1 MTRSSRC
8 SYLLAGVVVPGL
20 VLLFALGPVRA
31 AGAADPP
38 VVGDRSVEVDAAS
51 GGDLGVDDDA
61 AVDDDRRVV
70 SLSPAEVG
78 DGMGLTVGAAIV
90 ALAGGFAVHLV
101 VRRAC
106 APLRQGIPFGKGGR
120 TAP

>member
-20 VLLFALGPVRA
+20 VLLLALGPVRP

-38 VVGDRSVEVDAAS
+38 VVGDRSVDTVDAAS
-51 GGDLGVDDDA
+51 GGDHGVDDA

-70 SLSPAEVG
+70 SFSPNSAEQG
-78 DGMGLTVGAAIV
+78 IGLTVGAAIV

-101 VRRAC
+101 VRRAA
-106 APLRQGIPFGKGGR
+106 APLHQGIPFGKGGR

>member
-8 SYLLAGVVVPGL
+8 SYLLAGVVVSGL
-20 VLLFALGPVRA
+20 VLLLALGPARA

-38 VVGDRSVEVDAAS
+38 VVGDRSVEADAAS
-51 GGDLGVDDDA
+51 GGDHGVDSA

-70 SLSPAEVG
+70 SFSPSTTEEGVA
-78 DGMGLTVGAAIV
+78 LTAGAAIA
-90 ALAGGFAVHLV
+90 ALVGGFAVHLV

-106 APLRQGIPFGKGGR
+106 APLREGIPFGKGAR